1 MTIKKPLLIK
11 QPEVGKLIR
20 ELRGTTS
27 LTQEQF
33 AASLGITYS
42 TVNLWEKGHA
52 KSSFLPMQKIE
63 GMLKEMDDLGQ
74 KVSVKYL
81 SN

>member
-1 MTIKKPLLIK
+1 MTIKKLLLIK

-20 ELRGTTS
+20 EVRGITG
-27 LTQEQF
+27 LIQEQF
-33 AASLGITYS
+33 AGFLGITYS
-42 TVNLWEKGHA
+42 TVNRWEKGYA
-52 KSSFLPMQKIE
+52 KASSLAMQKIE
-63 GMLKEMDDLGQ
+63 GMLEEMGKLGQ

>member
-11 QPEVGKLIR
+11 QPEVRKFIR

-42 TVNLWEKGHA
+42 TVNRWEKGHA
-52 KSSFLPMQKIE
+52 KPSSLAMQKIE
-63 GMLKEMDDLGQ
+63 GMLKDMGELGQ

>member
-20 ELRGTTS
+20 EFRGITS

-42 TVNLWEKGHA
+42 TVNRWEKGHA
-52 KSSFLPMQKIE
+52 KPSSLAMQKIE
-63 GMLKEMDDLGQ
+63 GMLKQMGELGQ

>member
-20 ELRGTTS
+20 EHRGITC

-33 AASLGITYS
+33 AASLGITYL
-42 TVNLWEKGHA
+42 TVNRWKKGHA
-52 KSSFLPMQKIE
+52 KPSSLAMQKIE
-63 GMLKEMDDLGQ
+63 GMLEEMGELGQ